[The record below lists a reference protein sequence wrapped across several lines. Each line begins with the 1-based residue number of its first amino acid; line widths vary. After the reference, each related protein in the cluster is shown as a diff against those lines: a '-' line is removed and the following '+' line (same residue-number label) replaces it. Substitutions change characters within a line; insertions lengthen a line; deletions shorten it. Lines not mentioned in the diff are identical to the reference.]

1 MGDGPARNT
10 RRAVKERESALT
22 RPTDKLEALGTLPR
36 VGMVQLH
43 ELPSLLFLGN
53 INLVK
58 KIYQEKMSRRGV
70 EAVHWAETMK
80 APMCACH

>member
-1 MGDGPARNT
+1 MNQT
-10 RRAVKERESALT
+10 SSAL
-22 RPTDKLEALGTLPR
+22 ETLPR

-58 KIYQEKMSRRGV
+58 KIYQEKMSRKGV
-70 EAVHWAETMK
+70 EAVHWTN
-80 APMCACH
+80 PMQGKLCECY